1 MNEKF
6 RAIGLDTEDKIAEF
20 IDYIDD
26 LEDTEE
32 IKSDV
37 YGFFEEESS
46 YNENHIP
53 AYIVMTKYKGK
64 YIVWVRDQC
73 CDFAISYP
81 PYNLCDIFSTY
92 DEVNEY
98 YKSLAHSGIK
108 PLNEQ
113 VEECK
118 SQLMDEVDL
127 RVSTMVPNVL
137 NIKVWY
143 KNCLIIEH
151 LTKFDVQYI
160 NNAIT
165 MFNNFCAERDIN
177 ICKIYKSRNVNNQRA
192 YVIEFKKKNESAAI
206 HIYHIDIPS
215 VYQGRVRCVIDLL
228 DNAKVVESGC
238 IIPSS
243 NCQCQMYFD
252 KKKGEL
258 TNVRN
263 C

>member
-6 RAIGLDTEDKIAEF
+6 RTIGLDTEDKITEF

-53 AYIVMTKYKGK
+53 AYVVMTKYKGK
-64 YIVWVRDQC
+64 YIVWVEDQC
-73 CDFAISYP
+73 CDFAIS
-81 PYNLCDIFSTY
+81 
-92 DEVNEY
+92 
-98 YKSLAHSGIK
+98 
-108 PLNEQ
+108 EQ

-118 SQLMDEVDL
+118 SQLIDEVDL

-151 LTKFDVQYI
+151 LTQFDVQYI
-160 NNAIT
+160 NNG
-165 MFNNFCAERDIN
+165 
-177 ICKIYKSRNVNNQRA
+177 
-192 YVIEFKKKNESAAI
+192 AA
-206 HIYHIDIPS
+206 
-215 VYQGRVRCVIDLL
+215 G
-228 DNAKVVESGC
+228 
-238 IIPSS
+238 
-243 NCQCQMYFD
+243 
-252 KKKGEL
+252 
-258 TNVRN
+258 
-263 C
+263 

>member
-6 RAIGLDTEDKIAEF
+6 RTIGLDTEDKITEF

-53 AYIVMTKYKGK
+53 AYVVMTKYKGK
-64 YIVWVRDQC
+64 YIVWVEDQC

-92 DEVNEY
+92 DEANEY

-108 PLNEQ
+108 PLSEQ

-118 SQLMDEVDL
+118 SQLIDDVDL

-151 LTKFDVQYI
+151 LTQFDVQYI
-160 NNAIT
+160 NNG
-165 MFNNFCAERDIN
+165 
-177 ICKIYKSRNVNNQRA
+177 
-192 YVIEFKKKNESAAI
+192 AA
-206 HIYHIDIPS
+206 
-215 VYQGRVRCVIDLL
+215 G
-228 DNAKVVESGC
+228 
-238 IIPSS
+238 
-243 NCQCQMYFD
+243 
-252 KKKGEL
+252 
-258 TNVRN
+258 
-263 C
+263 

>member
-6 RAIGLDTEDKIAEF
+6 RAIGLDTQDKIAEL

-46 YNENHIP
+46 YNENYIP
-53 AYIVMTKYKGK
+53 AYVVMTKYKGK
-64 YIVWVRDQC
+64 YIVCVRDQC

-92 DEVNEY
+92 DEANEY

-118 SQLMDEVDL
+118 SQLIDEVDL

-151 LTKFDVQYI
+151 LTEFDVQYI
-160 NNAIT
+160 NHAIT
-165 MFNNFCAERDIN
+165 MFNDFCAERDIN
-177 ICKIYKSRNVNNQRA
+177 ICKIYKSRNDLNNQRE
-192 YVIEFKKKNESAAI
+192 YVIECQKKNEDAI
-206 HIYHIDIPS
+206 HIYHIHIPS

-228 DNAKVVESGC
+228 NNAKVVESGGV
-238 IIPSS
+238 IPSS
-243 NCQCQMYFD
+243 NCQIYYSLR
-252 KKKGEL
+252 KGE
-258 TNVRN
+258 N
-263 C
+263 

>member
-6 RAIGLDTEDKIAEF
+6 RAIGLDTQDKIAEF

-53 AYIVMTKYKGK
+53 AYVVMTKYKGK

-73 CDFAISYP
+73 CDFAISYQ

-92 DEVNEY
+92 DEANEY

-108 PLNEQ
+108 PLSEQ

-118 SQLMDEVDL
+118 SQLIDEVDL
-127 RVSTMVPNVL
+127 KVSTMVPNVL

-151 LTKFDVQYI
+151 LTEFDVQYI
-160 NNAIT
+160 NHVIA
-165 MFNNFCAERDIN
+165 MFNDFCEERNIN
-177 ICKIYKSRNVNNQRA
+177 VCKIYKSRNDLNNQRE
-192 YVIEFKKKNESAAI
+192 Y
-206 HIYHIDIPS
+206 
-215 VYQGRVRCVIDLL
+215 
-228 DNAKVVESGC
+228 VVE
-238 IIPSS
+238 
-243 NCQCQMYFD
+243 CQ
-252 KKKGEL
+252 KK
-258 TNVRN
+258 
-263 C
+263 